1 VLPDLISSPNTINH
15 VIEYKFKVVKG
26 EDDNYQ
32 GDFRHRTTHIFSAVV
47 TLFRLLEI
55 NLAIYDEYTMST
67 LDIPIGY
74 GPLNLFVTALDVT
87 YGGNVLVD
95 SIKMLKYVDLW
106 TEFGV
111 LLADKVLNNKRFEGD
126 PFGNLKVSTNRFN
139 DAFEGK
145 DGNDAF
151 IDNIVALEALFSK
164 EDDDFRRT
172 TERLSKRLALFLET
186 DPHKRKDTFCEMIRL
201 YDSRGK
207 IIHGGYTEEINIVI
221 TRNYLIGSYLKYF
234 EILKDDKFSHADF
247 IRRLDLKAKKFS
259 MKRKDCQVKHNHNDE
274 YNHSIPDFLFH

>member
-1 VLPDLISSPNTINH
+1 
-15 VIEYKFKVVKG
+15 
-26 EDDNYQ
+26 
-32 GDFRHRTTHIFSAVV
+32 
-47 TLFRLLEI
+47 
-55 NLAIYDEYTMST
+55 MST

-74 GPLNLFVTALDVT
+74 GPSNLFVAALGVT

-95 SIKMLKYVDLW
+95 SIKMLKFVDLW

-111 LLADKVLNNKRFEGD
+111 LLSDKVLNNKRFEGD
-126 PFGNLKVSTNRFN
+126 PFGNLKVSINRFN
-139 DAFEGK
+139 DAFERK

-164 EDDDFRRT
+164 EDDDFRST

-207 IIHGGYTEEINIVI
+207 IIHGGYTEEINIVT
-221 TRNYLIGSYLKYF
+221 TRNYLIRSYLKYF
-234 EILKDDKFSHADF
+234 EFLKQANFSHADF
-247 IRRLDLKAKKFS
+247 IRRLDLEAKNFS
-259 MKRKDCQVKHNHNDE
+259 MKRNDCNIKHIHNED
-274 YNHSIPDFLFH
+274 YNYSHTDFIFSNSQT